1 MPRGKDKNK
10 NSSKSDFKGSNIVAE
25 QPIIQTLETNFM
37 PYAMSVIVS
46 RALPEIDGFKPS
58 HRKLLYTMYKM
69 GLLTGHRT
77 KSANVVGQT
86 MKLNPHGDLSIYETL
101 VRLTR
106 GNEALIHPYIDSKG
120 NFGKSYSSGMAYAAS
135 RYTEIKLDAISTEL
149 FKDIDK
155 DTVDFVDNYDSTMKE
170 PTLFPT
176 SFPSI
181 LINATTGIAV
191 GMASSICSFN
201 LAEICETTIMLL
213 KNQSHDI
220 CATLKAPDFA
230 GGGLIIYDKLLFENI
245 YRTGRGSFKVR
256 SRYAYDK
263 SSNCIDVTEIP
274 PSTTIEAI
282 IEKVVDLVKLGKVR
296 DITEIRDETDL
307 SGLKITID
315 LKRGVDADKLM
326 QSLFRQTPLEDSF
339 GCNFN
344 ILISGKPRVM
354 GVEEILFEWT
364 AYRSECIRRRL
375 HFEMNKCKEKL
386 HLLKGLAKILL
397 DIDKAIRIV
406 RETDEENEVVPN
418 LMIGFGIDNIQAEF
432 VAEIRLR
439 QLNREYILK
448 RTKEIGQ
455 LEKDITDLAD
465 KLSDKS
471 KIHLI
476 IIEELRDIIKKYG
489 KPRKSI
495 ILYDVP
501 SSSLEPEEEITD
513 YPCTLFV
520 TRDGYFKKITAQSL
534 RMAGEQKLKEGD
546 VIKTIVE
553 ATNRHELLFFSDRSQ
568 VYKSK
573 ASDFDDMKASQL
585 GEYIPSKLGFDDGE
599 SLSFLVITT
608 DYSGFMLFA
617 FENGKVAKVDM
628 SVYAT
633 KTNRKKL
640 IGAYSDVS
648 PLVAAFYQQED
659 NEFVFTASSGKILI
673 IHSGAISIKTT
684 RNTQGINI
692 MILRPGQRVFQV
704 VPFMEASF
712 KNSHRYRV
720 KSLPAAGQLPSAH
733 ETKGEQLTF

>member
-1 MPRGKDKNK
+1 MPRGKDTNK
-10 NSSKSDFKGSNIVAE
+10 NGSKSDFKGSSIVAE
-25 QPIIQTLETNFM
+25 QPILQTLETNYM

-106 GNEALIHPYIDSKG
+106 GNEALLHSYIDSKG

-155 DTVDFVDNYDSTMKE
+155 DTVDFVDNYDNTMKE

-181 LINATTGIAV
+181 LINLTTGIAV

-201 LAEICETTIMLL
+201 LAEVCETTIKLL

-230 GGGLIIYDKLLFENI
+230 GGGLIIYDKLLFESI
-245 YRTGRGSFKVR
+245 YKTGRGSFKVR
-256 SRYAYDK
+256 SRYSYDK

-315 LKRGVDADKLM
+315 LKRSVDPDKLM

-344 ILISGKPRVM
+344 ILIDGRPRVM
-354 GVEEILFEWT
+354 GVEEIIFEWT
-364 AYRSECIRRRL
+364 AYRGECIRRRL

-418 LMIGFGIDNIQAEF
+418 LMIGFGIDDIQAEF

-455 LEKDITDLAD
+455 LEKDISDLAD

-476 IIEELRDIIKKYG
+476 IIEELREIIKKYG
-489 KPRKSI
+489 KARKSI

-501 SSSLEPEEEITD
+501 NNSVEPEEEIAD

-546 VIKTIVE
+546 IINTIFE
-553 ATNRHELLFFSDRSQ
+553 ATNRHEILFFSDKSQ

-573 ASDFDDMKASQL
+573 VSDFDDMKSSQL

-599 SLSFLVITT
+599 SLSFVAITT
-608 DYSGFMLFA
+608 DYSGFMLFV

-628 SVYAT
+628 TVFAT

-640 IGAYSDVS
+640 VGAYSDAS
-648 PLVAAFYQQED
+648 PLVASFYQQED
-659 NEFVFTASSGKILI
+659 SEFVFTASSGKILI
-673 IHSGAISIKTT
+673 MHSGAISIKAT
-684 RNTQGINI
+684 RNTQGVNI
-692 MILRPGQRVFQV
+692 MALKPGQRVFQV
-704 VPFMEASF
+704 VPFVEASF

-720 KSLPAAGQLPSAH
+720 KSLPAAGQLPSAA
-733 ETKGEQLTF
+733 ETKGEQLLF